1 TIMDYPSTTQ
11 ALFALI
17 VMIIVLLFILIYCCW
32 GSFSCTQRNETAQ
45 EEEHGSP
52 QNRQNNQQRGS
63 DTAGRMVI
71 VPFSN
76 MIYVGDPETRQ
87 IYQIPIDQDKPP
99 AYTDVFMA
107 GLPQVPPPPYSNSS
121 QRVPTNT
128 DPPPAYEDVLTS
140 SSAQQEQQQQEQ
152 WTTVMLDPSILD
164 NLDTSALPRLTPNM
178 LPANR
183 IISQLVYQRCSPPEY
198 SSVDD
203 LLAQLDPVS
212 NPSTSV
218 PTEHDNNS
226 TEDSESDTNQSDL
239 RAFGDSLLSNGN
251 NLNALLY
258 DDDTVTDT
266 NTRNTT
272 SENNR

>member
-1 TIMDYPSTTQ
+1 MYPSKHLPTTIMDYPSTTQ

-107 GLPQVPPPPYSNSS
+107 GLPQVPP
-121 QRVPTNT
+121 RHT
-128 DPPPAYEDVLTS
+128 
-140 SSAQQEQQQQEQ
+140 
-152 WTTVMLDPSILD
+152 
-164 NLDTSALPRLTPNM
+164 
-178 LPANR
+178 R
-183 IISQLVYQRCSPPEY
+183 IVVKGCQLIQIPHQHMKMS
-198 SSVDD
+198 
-203 LLAQLDPVS
+203 
-212 NPSTSV
+212 
-218 PTEHDNNS
+218 
-226 TEDSESDTNQSDL
+226 
-239 RAFGDSLLSNGN
+239 
-251 NLNALLY
+251 
-258 DDDTVTDT
+258 
-266 NTRNTT
+266 
-272 SENNR
+272 